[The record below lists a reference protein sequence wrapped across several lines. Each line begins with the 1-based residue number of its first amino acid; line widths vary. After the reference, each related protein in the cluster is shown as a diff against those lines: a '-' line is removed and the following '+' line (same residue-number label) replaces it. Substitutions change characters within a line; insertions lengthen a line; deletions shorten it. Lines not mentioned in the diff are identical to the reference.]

1 MPSEYHAEVLAAFQR
16 AALRD
21 IQREAAAPDPARERI
36 RTAQQR
42 AGLRERAAEAGAA
55 AYARWLSLSG
65 AEWLPRGDHG
75 RSIGATI
82 RWSRAC
88 GWNPGGGNGLRRA
101 ARRAITAQRLA
112 MRERLRARSV
122 PTPAQIAEWGER
134 LPADGGAGGLRA
146 QRRRAERLAESLGL
160 TADGLARLANGLAIE
175 AGAARPQHTW
185 QTPPPMPLPLPVGA
199 HCPWGIGCDRSA
211 STY

>member
-1 MPSEYHAEVLAAFQR
+1 MIGINAIGSHCLFPRQPYSAADLPSEYHAEVLAAFQR

-134 LPADGGAGGLRA
+134 DSRLTVALAGCERSGGARRDWLR
-146 QRRRAERLAESLGL
+146 
-160 TADGLARLANGLAIE
+160 
-175 AGAARPQHTW
+175 
-185 QTPPPMPLPLPVGA
+185 V
-199 HCPWGIGCDRSA
+199 
-211 STY
+211 